1 MVDYHSAIT
10 LDHIP
15 INEIPIIHRS
25 EKKIK
30 KGVGEVESVSICP
43 GNYIIHHLEAL
54 THSI

>member
-15 INEIPIIHRS
+15 INEIPVIHRS

-30 KGVGEVESVSICP
+30 KGESVTICP
-43 GNYIIHHLEAL
+43 GNYIIHQLEAL

>member
-1 MVDYHSAIT
+1 MGDYHSANA

-15 INEIPIIHRS
+15 INEILVIHRS

-30 KGVGEVESVSICP
+30 KGMGDVESVSMCL